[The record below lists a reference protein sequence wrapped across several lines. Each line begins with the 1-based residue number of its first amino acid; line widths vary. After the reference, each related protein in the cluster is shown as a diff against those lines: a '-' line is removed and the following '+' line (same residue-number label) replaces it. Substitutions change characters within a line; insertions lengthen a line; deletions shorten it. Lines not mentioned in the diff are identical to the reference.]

1 MSYMKTELLYG
12 SRCLTC
18 AAEHNSV
25 HIFLF
30 RCTEGHSAENGNTK
44 NDGRGM
50 EVKRWG
56 KWALILESSSM
67 YNVNCYLVTFTVRIV
82 LWVDS
87 FFIHWFSTSGGYV
100 LLNEI

>member
-50 EVKRWG
+50 EVKR
-56 KWALILESSSM
+56 
-67 YNVNCYLVTFTVRIV
+67 
-82 LWVDS
+82 
-87 FFIHWFSTSGGYV
+87 
-100 LLNEI
+100 